1 MKHDGVEADDEE
13 ERQKVGRDEED
24 GLKEEREMKR
34 ADSGNARAAPINKVY
49 KKAAA
54 VRIPSSY
61 CFMGAESH

>member
-1 MKHDGVEADDEE
+1 
-13 ERQKVGRDEED
+13 
-24 GLKEEREMKR
+24 MKR